1 MPGANLDDVMGADSS
16 IDAEMPESGQAVIS
30 LLERLFFTEQIRM
43 RALGDRGT
51 EGYAGMGME
60 ELAHTF
66 AVARQL
72 KELSLQA
79 SGLNALQGRATC
91 WWAIDRPLSDRQAL
105 ALQIDQ
111 DQLRSIEL
119 DADHFTI
126 VRKESLLLG
135 IASALAAI
143 PPLSKE
149 TGLVG

>member
-1 MPGANLDDVMGADSS
+1 
-16 IDAEMPESGQAVIS
+16 
-30 LLERLFFTEQIRM
+30 
-43 RALGDRGT
+43 
-51 EGYAGMGME
+51 MGME

-66 AVARQL
+66 AVARRL
-72 KELSLQA
+72 KELSVQA
-79 SGLNALQGRATC
+79 SGLNAFQGRATC
-91 WWAIDRPLSDRQAL
+91 WWAIDRPLTDRQAL

-111 DQLRSIEL
+111 DKLRSIEL

-143 PPLSKE
+143 PPLSTE